1 MKKVSFFILLLFLIT
16 ETFCQTFVSTVPEN
30 KNVILEEIGGVR
42 CGPCADGH
50 KIANEFE
57 AANPG
62 DVVLI
67 NIHAGGYAAPASGYP
82 NYTTSFGEA
91 ILNSSF
97 GFWYYYN
104 KKQES
109 NKNYPKFGD
118 QIQYKYN
125 VKTLE
130 NKLIYSEEELSIQ
143 NYFIDQQ
150 ELFSGLRQGLKLMK
164 QGEVVTFIFPSQIAY
179 GYYGD
184 NNKIGRNQPLICKVT
199 LIKHQIN

>member
-1 MKKVSFFILLLFLIT
+1 MKQAKFYLLILFVFSSCNPPLPRGPVSYNSGKFIDAS
-16 ETFCQTFVSTVPEN
+16 VKRN
-30 KNVILEEIGGVR
+30 KQLNKFEYK
-42 CGPCADGH
+42 
-50 KIANEFE
+50 KIKAIVEK
-57 AANPG
+57 
-62 DVVLI
+62 
-67 NIHAGGYAAPASGYP
+67 S
-82 NYTTSFGEA
+82 GEA

-118 QIQYKYN
+118 QIQYKYD

-150 ELFSGLRQGLKLMK
+150 ELFLGLRQGLKLMK